1 MNSTGCIERWRLPGH
16 RSHLLRSS
24 EVAVEANWKPLE
36 AKLGALRCAGFM
48 FMGRS
53 NGINHYKHGLSRR
66 YLFLDDVGRA
76 YEAAGRNEFREIP
89 FDEALARVEG
99 PLKELGETLETA
111 YDDAYISRKETALRA
126 AGIEVLRL
134 RIVPEDTVV

>member
-1 MNSTGCIERWRLPGH
+1 VRRFHVHGSFE
-16 RSHLLRSS
+16 S
-24 EVAVEANWKPLE
+24 
-36 AKLGALRCAGFM
+36 
-48 FMGRS
+48 
-53 NGINHYKHGLSRR
+53 INHYKHGLSRR

-99 PLKELGETLETA
+99 PLQELGETLETA
-111 YDDAYISRKETALRA
+111 YDDAYITRKETALRA

-134 RIVPEDTVV
+134 RIVPEDTIV